1 MGLTSGYLLTTT
13 LVLAAFGVIAVVAW
27 WPRAAYRGVGPVAAR
42 MLMIFFSQALV
53 IVAFLVFL
61 NDYFGFYASWSELDG
76 VGTPKIVGVAQT
88 SNPNAPLL
96 TITET
101 EPGPQPGNRVR
112 IGSKTTVAGGRSGKL
127 GGVAKTDLAVTGE
140 LLQVSLN
147 GEHTGIAV
155 SDDWV
160 YLPPQYFQPAYAHTR
175 FPAILALSGYPG
187 DAWSIVRRLKLP
199 SEQALLVAEGQARP
213 TIDVMMNVS
222 PAMPRDTECTNV
234 PAGPQVETFF
244 AIDVPLAVEHAFR
257 VQSGPDSWAA
267 MGYSTGGL
275 CSVKLALMYPR
286 QFSLAVSLA
295 GDYSADEDSTT
306 GDLYGGISG
315 YRDLNSPIWR
325 LEHLPAP
332 PVSVLVA
339 SSLVGELDYPQTVQF
354 VKLVRPPMKIYTDYV
369 PEGGHNFSTWETEM
383 LPALR
388 WLSAR
393 LSPALPVPGHAK
405 SPSRGRPLGPGRHPA
420 RRSAGP
426 S

>member
-1 MGLTSGYLLTTT
+1 MGLTSGSFLTAT
-13 LVLAAFGVIAVVAW
+13 LVLAGFGMVAVVVW
-27 WPRAAYRGVGPVAAR
+27 WPRAAYRGAGPVATR
-42 MLMIFFSQALV
+42 VIMIVLSQALV

-76 VGTPKIVGVAQT
+76 TGTPKIVGVAQT

-96 TITET
+96 TVTESK
-101 EPGPQPGNRVR
+101 PGPLPGKRTRV
-112 IGSKTTVAGGRSGKL
+112 IGKPTVAVGRGGSSLL
-127 GGVAKTDLAVTGE
+127 GGLAKTGLAQTGE
-140 LLQVSLN
+140 LLQVSIN
-147 GEHTGIAV
+147 GANTGIAV
-155 SDDWV
+155 SNDWV
-160 YLPPQYFQPAYAHTR
+160 YLPPQYFQAAYAHTR

-213 TIDVMMNVS
+213 TVDIMMNVS

-244 AIDVPLAVEHAFR
+244 AIDVPLAIERAFR
-257 VQSGPDSWAA
+257 VQSGAGSWAA

-275 CSVKLALMYPR
+275 CSVKLAMMNPR
-286 QFSLAVSLA
+286 QFPLAVSLA

-306 GDLYGGISG
+306 GDLYGSVPG

-354 VKLVRPPMKIYTDYV
+354 VKLVRPPMKIFTDYV
-369 PEGGHNFSTWETEM
+369 PQGGHNFSTWETEM

-393 LSPALPVPGHAK
+393 LSPAVPA
-405 SPSRGRPLGPGRHPA
+405 RGRAGSQSHDRLPRSGRH
-420 RRSAGP
+420 SAHR
-426 S
+426 

>member
-1 MGLTSGYLLTTT
+1 MGLTSGSLLAAT
-13 LVLAAFGVIAVVAW
+13 LVLAGLGVVAVVVW
-27 WPRAAYRGVGPVAAR
+27 WPRAAYRGAGPVVMR
-42 MLMIFFSQALV
+42 VLMIFFSQALV
-53 IVAFLVFL
+53 IAAFLLFL

-76 VGTPKIVGVAQT
+76 AGTPKIVGVAET

-96 TITET
+96 TVTQT
-101 EPGPQPGNRVR
+101 EPGPLPGNHVR
-112 IGSKTTVAGGRSGKL
+112 IVTKPVVAAGRTGKL
-127 GGVAKTDLAVTGE
+127 GGVVRTDLAATGE
-140 LLQVSLN
+140 LLEVSVN
-147 GEHTGIAV
+147 GAHTGIAV

-160 YLPPQYFQPAYAHTR
+160 YLPPQYFQRAYAHTR

-187 DAWSIVRRLKLP
+187 EAWSIVRRLKLP

-213 TIDVMMNVS
+213 TVDIMMNVS
-222 PAMPRDTECTNV
+222 PAMPRDTECTNI

-244 AIDVPLAVEHAFR
+244 AIDVPLAIERAFR

-286 QFSLAVSLA
+286 EFSLAVSLA

-306 GDLYGGISG
+306 GDLYGSEAG

-393 LSPALPVPGHAK
+393 LSPALPARAHAG
-405 SPSRGRPLGPGRHPA
+405 SPSHGRPHGPGRHPA
-420 RRSAGP
+420 HRSTGP